1 MADADK
7 DKATT
12 EPGRL
17 LKKARRARARAEK
30 AVADEALRAKAAAE
44 KEAAR
49 VAKEQ
54 ERAQREREKELAKEQ
69 AAIEKA
75 EKSAKLAAEKA
86 EKAAKLE
93 AEKAEKFAKL
103 AREKAEKEAKAAA
116 EKEAKAEKESAAK
129 AAKAEREA
137 KLAAEKAQREKE
149 REDAKTQKEA
159 ERAKAEADKRAAIEA
174 ASAKKNK
181 QKNQFAS
188 FFAKAANKTPDPE
201 PAVVAPVV
209 LSSALDT
216 KKADELVALTVN
228 GGSNVAT
235 ATLLSDARARW
246 RAESR
251 SFGAGDRWGARR
263 VPKRR
268 RDEGLLGPDKSLQD
282 AVDASVIAVD
292 IAPKRRKLISVQC
305 SSHVVVDGVCRQ
317 EGSYRH
323 AFQLGPQ
330 DDDSG
335 SFDKTFP
342 VDGGRPAFWGSG
354 VFPERPGRVSS
365 HVTGRT
371 PFRKDSK
378 VEYVADDGEYFDSGD
393 EWEEVEEGESLSDED
408 VDADEDGEAISD
420 EDEDGF
426 VVKDGELSEGEG
438 VKDEGELGHDPMDLD
453 DLGSDDEGL
462 DLVGAELE
470 TGATD
475 SSSSGFRNRALSQLV
490 QWTKQA
496 RRRNQPLVI
505 ADFGAAPPG
514 TPEAKTEESGG
525 ADGAK
530 IDVLRALAPVRFRPG
545 TYSRAAIRM
554 YDPSVSTNND
564 DLNAID
570 RDAPGGSAVGR
581 KRSAADLGAD
591 ANSEGDTAKK
601 GKSEFPDELLR
612 PLVEFLLTNPKLQSK
627 GAREKF
633 TEVSQVNGAHPDLTK
648 KAVQRKIAECAE
660 YRLTKPQ
667 RWEIKPQV
675 FASVN
680 LSSQEADAMRPE
692 TGNEFPDE
700 LLRPLVEFLLTN
712 PKLQS
717 KGAREKFTEVSQA
730 DGAHPDLTKAAVQRK
745 VTELAEYKGRRWEVK
760 PEALAAVNMAFDAAE
775 AMRPPHTPTKAEKAA
790 ADRAAKEAARDAV
803 KAANMAKA
811 ALFQKAPGGPT
822 APAIGTVSLQGE
834 PAAEPEGGAQ

>member
-251 SFGAGDRWGARR
+251 SFGAGDRWGGRR

-438 VKDEGELGHDPMDLD
+438 VKDEGELR
-453 DLGSDDEGL
+453 
-462 DLVGAELE
+462 
-470 TGATD
+470 TT
-475 SSSSGFRNRALSQLV
+475 R
-490 QWTKQA
+490 WTSTTSA
-496 RRRNQPLVI
+496 RTTKVWI
-505 ADFGAAPPG
+505 
-514 TPEAKTEESGG
+514 
-525 ADGAK
+525 
-530 IDVLRALAPVRFRPG
+530 
-545 TYSRAAIRM
+545 SRA
-554 YDPSVSTNND
+554 P
-564 DLNAID
+564 
-570 RDAPGGSAVGR
+570 
-581 KRSAADLGAD
+581 
-591 ANSEGDTAKK
+591 NS
-601 GKSEFPDELLR
+601 R
-612 PLVEFLLTNPKLQSK
+612 
-627 GAREKF
+627 
-633 TEVSQVNGAHPDLTK
+633 QV
-648 KAVQRKIAECAE
+648 
-660 YRLTKPQ
+660 
-667 RWEIKPQV
+667 
-675 FASVN
+675 
-680 LSSQEADAMRPE
+680 
-692 TGNEFPDE
+692 
-700 LLRPLVEFLLTN
+700 
-712 PKLQS
+712 
-717 KGAREKFTEVSQA
+717 
-730 DGAHPDLTKAAVQRK
+730 
-745 VTELAEYKGRRWEVK
+745 RRT
-760 PEALAAVNMAFDAAE
+760 D
-775 AMRPPHTPTKAEKAA
+775 
-790 ADRAAKEAARDAV
+790 
-803 KAANMAKA
+803 
-811 ALFQKAPGGPT
+811 
-822 APAIGTVSLQGE
+822 
-834 PAAEPEGGAQ
+834 